1 MTTTRSLLAEAAA
14 LSAGVLAQSRA
25 LGGGNQ
31 ANGAALIVGPAA
43 RRALWA
49 CTSMSNGTHGSH
61 VNKATKIPDPTEA
74 SSAAE
79 AEEVVEHL
87 GRTINVQTVFLGII
101 AGVLVLYTLYF
112 SSTVAIPLVL
122 ACMFNLVLT
131 PVVLALTRINI
142 PAPIGAG
149 LVVLFVLLVIALG
162 ALTLAQPASEWLRR
176 LPYVIDQLSE
186 RLDFVR
192 APAKQLKEAEEAL
205 TNLGAEAPD
214 TATQVV
220 VMPRTVTLRELLFNE
235 TSRFAIGTLTT
246 LVLLYFML
254 AMGDKFLR
262 HLVAALPDFRA
273 KKQAVEIAH
282 QLQSDM
288 SHYLLTVSTINVA
301 FGGIVAGAM
310 FATGMP
316 NPLLWGVMAGILNYV
331 PFLGHTVSAIVIAVV
346 AMLSF
351 DDLGAA
357 FIPPGLFIV
366 IAALE
371 GNVIT
376 PMILARRLT
385 LNPVAVVAA
394 LLIWGWM
401 WGIVGLLLAVPL
413 LVVAKIACDKIE
425 PLHPVGE
432 FLGG

>member
-1 MTTTRSLLAEAAA
+1 
-14 LSAGVLAQSRA
+14 
-25 LGGGNQ
+25 
-31 ANGAALIVGPAA
+31 
-43 RRALWA
+43 
-49 CTSMSNGTHGSH
+49 MSNGTHGAQ
-61 VNKATKIPDPTEA
+61 VKRAAKIPEPTAAPA
-74 SSAAE
+74 SITPE
-79 AEEVVEHL
+79 AEEAVEQL

-131 PVVLALTRINI
+131 PVVLALERINI

-149 LVVLFVLLVIALG
+149 LVVLVVLLVVGLG
-162 ALTLAQPASEWLRR
+162 ALTLAQPAADWLRR
-176 LPYVIDQLSE
+176 LPYVIDQLAD

-192 APAKQLKEAEEAL
+192 IPAEHLKEAEEAL
-205 TNLGAEAPD
+205 TNLGAAAPD
-214 TATQVV
+214 DTTQVV
-220 VMPRTVTLRELLFNE
+220 VMPRTTTLRELLLNE
-235 TSRFAIGTLTT
+235 TTRFTIGAVTT
-246 LVLLYFML
+246 LALLYFML

-262 HLVAALPDFRA
+262 RLVAALPDFRT

-288 SHYLLTVSTINVA
+288 SHYLLTVSAINVV
-301 FGGIVAGAM
+301 FGAIVAAAM
-310 FATGMP
+310 FAAGMP

-346 AMLSF
+346 ALLSF
-351 DDLGAA
+351 PEFGTAL
-357 FIPPGLFIV
+357 IPPGLFII

-385 LNPVAVVAA
+385 LNPVAVIAA

-401 WGIVGLLLAVPL
+401 WGIIGMLLAVPL
-413 LVVAKIACDKIE
+413 LVVVKIACDKIE

>member
-1 MTTTRSLLAEAAA
+1 
-14 LSAGVLAQSRA
+14 
-25 LGGGNQ
+25 
-31 ANGAALIVGPAA
+31 
-43 RRALWA
+43 
-49 CTSMSNGTHGSH
+49 MSNQSQGGH
-61 VNKATKIPDPTEA
+61 VNTSTRIPEPTDANA
-74 SSAAE
+74 SSAPE
-79 AEEVVEHL
+79 AEEAVEQL

-101 AGVLVLYTLYF
+101 AGVLVLYTLYL

-131 PVVLALTRINI
+131 PVVLALTRIRI
-142 PAPIGAG
+142 PEPVGAG
-149 LVVLFVLLVIALG
+149 LVVLAVLLVLALG
-162 ALTLAQPASEWLRR
+162 VLTLSQPASEWLRR
-176 LPYVIDQLSE
+176 LPFVIDQLSE

-192 APAKQLKEAEEAL
+192 GPAKQLKEAEEAL
-205 TNLGAEAPD
+205 TNLGEEAPR

-220 VMPRTVTLRELLFNE
+220 VMPRTTTLRELLFNE
-235 TSRFAIGTLTT
+235 TSRFAIGAATT
-246 LVLLYFML
+246 LALLYFML

-262 HLVAALPDFRA
+262 RVVAALPDFRT

-288 SHYLLTVSTINVA
+288 SHYLLTVSAINVV
-301 FGGIVAGAM
+301 FGAIVAGAM

-316 NPLLWGVMAGILNYV
+316 NPLLWGVMAGFLNYV
-331 PFLGHTVSAIVIAVV
+331 PFLGHTVSTIVIAVV
-346 AMLSF
+346 ALLSF
-351 DDLGAA
+351 PELGTAL
-357 FIPPGLFIV
+357 IPPGLFIV

-401 WGIVGLLLAVPL
+401 WGIVGMLLAVPL
-413 LVVAKIACDKIE
+413 LVVAKITCDKIE

>member
-1 MTTTRSLLAEAAA
+1 
-14 LSAGVLAQSRA
+14 
-25 LGGGNQ
+25 
-31 ANGAALIVGPAA
+31 
-43 RRALWA
+43 
-49 CTSMSNGTHGSH
+49 MSNQSQGGH
-61 VNKATKIPDPTEA
+61 VNTSTRIPEPTDANA
-74 SSAAE
+74 SSAPE
-79 AEEVVEHL
+79 AEEAVEQL

-101 AGVLVLYTLYF
+101 AGVLVLYTLYL

-131 PVVLALTRINI
+131 PVVLALTRIRI
-142 PAPIGAG
+142 PEPVGAG
-149 LVVLFVLLVIALG
+149 LVVLAVLLVLALG
-162 ALTLAQPASEWLRR
+162 VLTLSQPASEWLRR
-176 LPYVIDQLSE
+176 LPFVIDQLSE

-192 APAKQLKEAEEAL
+192 GPAKQLKEAEEAL
-205 TNLGAEAPD
+205 TNLGEEAPR

-220 VMPRTVTLRELLFNE
+220 VMPRTTTLRELLFNE
-235 TSRFAIGTLTT
+235 TSRFAIGAATT
-246 LVLLYFML
+246 LALLYFML

-262 HLVAALPDFRA
+262 RVVAALPDFRT

-288 SHYLLTVSTINVA
+288 SHYLLTVSAINVV
-301 FGGIVAGAM
+301 FGAIVAGAM

-316 NPLLWGVMAGILNYV
+316 NPLLWGVMAGFLNYV

-346 AMLSF
+346 ALLSF
-351 DDLGAA
+351 PELGTAL
-357 FIPPGLFIV
+357 IPPGLFIV

-401 WGIVGLLLAVPL
+401 WGIVGMLLAVPL
-413 LVVAKIACDKIE
+413 LVVAKITCDKIE

>member
-1 MTTTRSLLAEAAA
+1 MGTKPKPERCSLSRQAVGFLRAALMSVETHGETVNQPAKISEPKPAEPSSTPEAAE
-14 LSAGVLAQSRA
+14 
-25 LGGGNQ
+25 
-31 ANGAALIVGPAA
+31 
-43 RRALWA
+43 
-49 CTSMSNGTHGSH
+49 
-61 VNKATKIPDPTEA
+61 EA
-74 SSAAE
+74 
-79 AEEVVEHL
+79 VEQL

-101 AGVLVLYTLYF
+101 AVLLVLYTLYL

-131 PVVLALTRINI
+131 PVVLALARIRI
-142 PAPIGAG
+142 PAPVGAG
-149 LVVLFVLLVIALG
+149 LVVLFVLLVVAVG
-162 ALTLAQPASEWLRR
+162 VLTLAQPAADWLRR
-176 LPYVIDQLSE
+176 LPYVIDQLGD
-186 RLDFVR
+186 RLHFVQI
-192 APAKQLKEAEEAL
+192 PAKQLKAAEEAL
-205 TNLGAEAPD
+205 TNLGAAAPD

-220 VMPRTVTLRELLFNE
+220 VMPRETTLREMLFNE
-235 TSRFAIGTLTT
+235 TSRFAIGAGTT

-254 AMGDKFLR
+254 AMGDTFLR
-262 HLVAALPDFRA
+262 RLVAALPDFGT
-273 KKQAVEIAH
+273 KKQVVEIAH

-288 SHYLLTVSTINVA
+288 SHYLLTVSAINVV
-301 FGGIVAGAM
+301 FGAIVGMAM
-310 FATGMP
+310 FATGVP
-316 NPLLWGVMAGILNYV
+316 NALLWGVMAGILNYV
-331 PFLGHTVSAIVIAVV
+331 PFLGHTVSAIIIAVV
-346 AMLSF
+346 ALLSF
-351 DDLGAA
+351 PDVGTAL
-357 FIPPGLFIV
+357 IPPGLFIV

>member
-1 MTTTRSLLAEAAA
+1 MSI
-14 LSAGVLAQSRA
+14 QHH
-25 LGGGNQ
+25 GG
-31 ANGAALIVGPAA
+31 
-43 RRALWA
+43 
-49 CTSMSNGTHGSH
+49 H
-61 VNKATKIPDPTEA
+61 VNKSTKIPEPKDAPA
-74 SSAAE
+74 SSAPE
-79 AEEVVEHL
+79 AEEAVEQL

-101 AGVLVLYTLYF
+101 AGVLVLYTLYL

-122 ACMFNLVLT
+122 ACVFNLVLT
-131 PVVLALTRINI
+131 PVVLALARVRI
-142 PAPIGAG
+142 PPPVGAG
-149 LVVLFVLLVIALG
+149 LVVFAVLLVLGIG

-176 LPYVIDQLSE
+176 LPNVIDQLAD
-186 RLDFVR
+186 RLHFVQV
-192 APAKQLKEAEEAL
+192 PAQQLKEAEEAL
-205 TNLGAEAPD
+205 TNLGAAAPD

-220 VMPRTVTLRELLFNE
+220 VMPRTTTLRELLLNE
-235 TSRFAIGTLTT
+235 TSRFAIGAATT
-246 LVLLYFML
+246 LALLYFML

-262 HLVAALPDFRA
+262 HLVAALPDFRT

-288 SHYLLTVSTINVA
+288 SHYLLTVSVINVA
-301 FGGIVAGAM
+301 FGAIVAAAM
-310 FATGMP
+310 FAAGMP
-316 NPLLWGVMAGILNYV
+316 NALLWGVMAGILNYV
-331 PFLGHTVSAIVIAVV
+331 PFLGHTVSAIIITVV
-346 AMLSF
+346 ALLSF
-351 DDLGAA
+351 PEIGTAL
-357 FIPPGLFIV
+357 IPPGLFIV

-401 WGIVGLLLAVPL
+401 WGIVGMLLAVPL

-425 PLHPVGE
+425 PLHPIGE

>member
-1 MTTTRSLLAEAAA
+1 
-14 LSAGVLAQSRA
+14 
-25 LGGGNQ
+25 
-31 ANGAALIVGPAA
+31 
-43 RRALWA
+43 
-49 CTSMSNGTHGSH
+49 MSNGTHGGH
-61 VNKATKIPDPTEA
+61 VNKSTKIPDPSAAPAT
-74 SSAAE
+74 SAAE
-79 AEEVVEHL
+79 ADEAVEQL
-87 GRTINVQTVFLGII
+87 GRSINVQTVFLGII
-101 AGVLVLYTLYF
+101 AGLLVLYTLYF

-131 PVVLALTRINI
+131 PVVLALARIRI
-142 PAPIGAG
+142 PEPVGAA
-149 LVVLFVLLVIALG
+149 LVVLVVLLVVGLG
-162 ALTLAQPASEWLRR
+162 VLTLAQPAADWLRR
-176 LPYVIDQLSE
+176 LPFVIDQLAD
-186 RLDFVR
+186 RLDFVQV
-192 APAKQLKEAEEAL
+192 PAKQLKEAEEAL

-214 TATQVV
+214 AATQVV
-220 VMPRTVTLRELLFNE
+220 VMPRTTTLHELLLNE
-235 TSRFAIGTLTT
+235 TSRFAIGAGTT

-262 HLVAALPDFRA
+262 HLVAALPDFRT

-288 SHYLLTVSTINVA
+288 SHYLLTVSVINVA
-301 FGGIVAGAM
+301 FGAIVAGAM
-310 FATGMP
+310 FATGIP

-346 AMLSF
+346 ALLSF
-351 DDLGAA
+351 PELGIAL
-357 FIPPGLFIV
+357 IPPGLFIV